1 MPKTLLLA
9 DDSVVIQKLV
19 GLSFANEDVELVTT
33 DNGAVARGF
42 GAFGIQ
48 VGDSRDLPD
57 AIRQAQASGLP
68 AVIDVLI
75 DRGPSPDDWRAD
87 ARRAGET

>member
-1 MPKTLLLA
+1 MVRQHQPEGRRIA
-9 DDSVVIQKLV
+9 SE
-19 GLSFANEDVELVTT
+19 FVET
-33 DNGAVARGF
+33 DNAAVGRGL

-48 VGDSRDLPD
+48 VKDSRDLPE

-87 ARRAGET
+87 LRTAGET